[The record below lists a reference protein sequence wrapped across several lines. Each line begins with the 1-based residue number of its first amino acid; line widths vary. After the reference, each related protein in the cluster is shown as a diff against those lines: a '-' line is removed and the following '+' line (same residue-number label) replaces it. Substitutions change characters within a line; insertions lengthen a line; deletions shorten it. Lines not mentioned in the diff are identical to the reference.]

1 MFFITLEKIWKPLH
15 KACAAASEH
24 IFFLCVAAS
33 KNISCFLRN
42 VRLLLK
48 DIKKMCSCFWIFFV
62 NMQMC
67 GCFWEYFMFFKELA
81 AASEK
86 ILKKKMCDCFWK
98 KMCSCFLELCPFK
111 KYFEVKELK
120 IKAMLFMY
128 FWLNYCDENHAERI
142 PIAAENINHLFH
154 LASEVMKAD
163 AFWQYSD
170 WWGWILKQP
179 RRRYRKLIVCTEEQ
193 IQKLLIYFELKKIL
207 MP

>member
-24 IFFLCVAAS
+24 IFFVCVAAS

-120 IKAMLFMY
+120 NKNDVVYVFL
-128 FWLNYCDENHAERI
+128 
-142 PIAAENINHLFH
+142 
-154 LASEVMKAD
+154 V
-163 AFWQYSD
+163 
-170 WWGWILKQP
+170 
-179 RRRYRKLIVCTEEQ
+179 
-193 IQKLLIYFELKKIL
+193 KLLWWKSCWKNSHSRRKHKSPFPSGQWSNESWCFLTVLGL
-207 MP
+207 MRMNTEAA